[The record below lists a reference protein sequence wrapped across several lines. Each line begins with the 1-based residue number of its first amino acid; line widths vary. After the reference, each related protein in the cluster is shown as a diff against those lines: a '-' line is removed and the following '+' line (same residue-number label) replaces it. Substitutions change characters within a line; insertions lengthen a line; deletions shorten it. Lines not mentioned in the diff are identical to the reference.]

1 MLEGYRVGTYLCE
14 VDVARWAGFY
24 RVIIAEHEVVCFK
37 GTFCHSLAIV
47 PNKSLSL
54 SLSLLR
60 ETTRRSR
67 EETKEWVH
75 CPTRSMMSAVEI
87 EPRTP
92 TVKFICDSFQ
102 PAHFREAQKKSR
114 TGSSMSAGTHGKRRC
129 LFPEGVGWKGVV
141 VWGEV

>member
-54 SLSLLR
+54 SLSLSL
-60 ETTRRSR
+60 
-67 EETKEWVH
+67 
-75 CPTRSMMSAVEI
+75 
-87 EPRTP
+87 
-92 TVKFICDSFQ
+92 
-102 PAHFREAQKKSR
+102 
-114 TGSSMSAGTHGKRRC
+114 AGDDQTLEGGDK
-129 LFPEGVGWKGVV
+129 GVGPLSNSFYDVGGGDRTTHSHRKVYL
-141 VWGEV
+141 